1 MEPELQMSKQ
11 IKHISHKLIDSLSDG
26 VFSIALTLLGLD
38 VVGLVHGISES
49 KDFNAAMF
57 ENWPTFL
64 AYVLGFVV
72 LFSWWYQYH
81 VTGQY
86 VVGTTAMIVWN
97 HGLTLAWVALMP
109 FGVALLAENL
119 NTPNIKWGVFY
130 FGICLFGQYWTIV
143 IQRILV
149 GIFKGDISITWT
161 EDFFLEDKSWE
172 EKNKAMI
179 IFIGFPAVLGII
191 LVSICLV
198 SPWIALAGYAFYV
211 LTMVNPVRNLNAL
224 LPALTKF
231 IK

>member
-1 MEPELQMSKQ
+1 MSKQ
-11 IKHISHKLIDSLSDG
+11 IKHISHKLIDTLSDG

-38 VVGLVHGISES
+38 VVGLVHKISES
-49 KDFNAAMF
+49 EDFNGAMF

-81 VTGQY
+81 VTSQY

-97 HGLTLAWVALMP
+97 HGLTMAWVALMP

-119 NTPNIKWGVFY
+119 NTPNMKWGVFY
-130 FGICLFGQYWTIV
+130 FGICLFGQYWTIT
-143 IQRILV
+143 IQRIVV
-149 GIFKGDISITWT
+149 GIFKGDTSITWT
-161 EDFFLEDKSWE
+161 EDFFLADKSRE
-172 EKNKAMI
+172 EQNKALI
-179 IFIGFPAVLGII
+179 IFNGFPAVLGIA
-191 LVSICLV
+191 LVSLCLV
-198 SPWIALAGYAFYV
+198 NPWVALAGYAFYV
-211 LTMVNPVRNLNAL
+211 LTTVNPVKNLNNL

>member
-1 MEPELQMSKQ
+1 MSKQ

-161 EDFFLEDKSWE
+161 EDFFLEDKSWK

-198 SPWIALAGYAFYV
+198 SPWIALAGYTFYV